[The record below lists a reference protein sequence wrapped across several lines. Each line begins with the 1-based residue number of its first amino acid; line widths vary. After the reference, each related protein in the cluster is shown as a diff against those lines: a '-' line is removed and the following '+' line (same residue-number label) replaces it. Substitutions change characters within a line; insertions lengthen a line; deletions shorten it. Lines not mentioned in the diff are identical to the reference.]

1 MIDDNKYR
9 RAVAAVALAVAGIGT
24 LGSAAA
30 APLFSSP
37 PGATLGGVQA
47 DDSTGSFSNAFS
59 TAGGTLDAIVWWGF
73 HGANSQGPAFD
84 SFQVV
89 LNGVQR
95 SGSLSSSA
103 AGANGLVRYLLDVAD
118 FSLAAG
124 AGSLELVNASPDVE
138 WFWQDGSPTS
148 DSQAFELLAAAPPT
162 GVPEP
167 ASLAL
172 ALLAGLGAVA
182 ANRRTRVG

>member
-1 MIDDNKYR
+1 MFNQDKCVQR
-9 RAVAAVALAVAGIGT
+9 VVAAALVLAGACA
-24 LGSAAA
+24 LGPATA

-37 PGATLGGVQA
+37 PGGTLGGVQA
-47 DDSTGSFSNAFS
+47 DDSAGSFTNNLVSA
-59 TAGGTLDAIVWWGF
+59 AGTLDAIVWWGF

-84 SFQVV
+84 SFEVR
-89 LNGVQR
+89 LDGALR
-95 SGSLSSSA
+95 SGSLSSTAVGS
-103 AGANGLVRYLLDVAD
+103 NGLLRYLLDVAD
-118 FSLAAG
+118 FNLAAG
-124 AGSLELVNASPDVE
+124 GHTLTLVNASPDVE

-148 DSQAFELLAAAPPT
+148 GSQAFELLAAEPPT

-182 ANRRTRVG
+182 ASRRTRVG